1 MTGNLIYLK
10 GVTTLELFEDKCTGC
25 GMCVEVCPHGV
36 MKVES
41 GLAVIV
47 DRDACMECSA
57 CSRNCPEEA
66 ITVEAGVGCA
76 QAVINSALGRS
87 GDVCCGLEDYSSS
100 GSDCGTTANGCE
112 SEVLAPKRKRSG
124 CC

>member
-1 MTGNLIYLK
+1 MTSNFRYLK
-10 GVTTLELFEDKCTGC
+10 GVTTLELFEEKCTGC
-25 GMCVEVCPHGV
+25 GMCAVVCPHGV
-36 MKVES
+36 MKMEN
-41 GLAVIV
+41 GLAAIV

-66 ITVEAGVGCA
+66 IAVQAGVGCA

-87 GDVCCGLEDYSSS
+87 GDICCGLEDYETQDSV
-100 GSDCGTTANGCE
+100 CGTG
-112 SEVLAPKRKRSG
+112 EVSKKKRSSG

>member
-1 MTGNLIYLK
+1 MTRKIRYLK
-10 GVTTLELFEDKCTGC
+10 DVTTLELFEDKCTGC
-25 GMCVEVCPHGV
+25 AMCVEVCPHGV
-36 MKVES
+36 MKVEN
-41 GLAVIV
+41 GLAVIA

-76 QAVINSALGRS
+76 QAVIQSALGKS
-87 GDVCCGLEDYSSS
+87 SSCCSMEDYETSDSRCEPKDS
-100 GSDCGTTANGCE
+100 GSGCE
-112 SEVLAPKRKRSG
+112 DMPRPGNSSG

>member
-1 MTGNLIYLK
+1 MTRYLK
-10 GVTTLELFEDKCTGC
+10 GVTTLELFEEKCTGC
-25 GMCVEVCPHGV
+25 GMCEEVCPQGV
-36 MKVES
+36 MRVES
-41 GLAVIV
+41 GLAAIF

-66 ITVEAGVGCA
+66 IAVQAGVGCA

-87 GDVCCGLEDYSSS
+87 SDICCGLEDYETP
-100 GSDCGTTANGCE
+100 DAVCGDGELSTRN
-112 SEVLAPKRKRSG
+112 RSTG